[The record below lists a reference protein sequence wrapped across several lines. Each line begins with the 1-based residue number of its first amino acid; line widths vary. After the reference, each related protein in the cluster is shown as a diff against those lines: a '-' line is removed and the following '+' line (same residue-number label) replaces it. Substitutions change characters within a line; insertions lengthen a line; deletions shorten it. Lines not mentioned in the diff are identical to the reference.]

1 MEIKEILEL
10 WLDSTFLEKF
20 KKVGEY
26 YLNKIEE
33 EKNGK
38 QCICRAEQ
46 SKRK

>member
-33 EKNGK
+33 EKKGVQN
-38 QCICRAEQ
+38 Q
-46 SKRK
+46 RKIIK